1 MSQTCHAPGSGN
13 NSCKKCTDSD
23 ISKLC
28 SVTEAG
34 KCNRNDLHSGKS
46 GEFEP
51 YDAFNAALFSAV
63 AYTDYPAGCAN
74 KILPGFLEVVEV
86 IGRRCNYLF
95 KYKECFA
102 FTAVSHAWKKIILA
116 YRGTA
121 SPLQLIE
128 EAVTA
133 LKFKVPA
140 KGGGNVQAY
149 FRNANDRI
157 YPCAKSS
164 IKDLVQKYPHYRV
177 VVTGHSLGG
186 AIASVASAQLS
197 FDNVIDKD
205 KTTLYTFG
213 MPRAGDRPYAE
224 NHDRL
229 VPKSWR
235 VVHFRDTVA
244 DVPKRTLLSSS
255 PFHHQ
260 REIFYGKNMSMFS
273 DYIECFKYEDPE
285 CKNSVYTSTSSIDYH
300 RIYYGIN
307 VGSHCDDKMN
317 RRRKRSDAD
326 SDMSHL
332 FSNDTCKRIKV
343 ADLPTSGA
351 VIYVHTAMSITAVFL
366 FYVALR
372 PVQC

>member
-1 MSQTCHAPGSGN
+1 MSKTCHAPGSGH
-13 NSCKKCTDSD
+13 NSCMKCTNSD

-28 SVTEAG
+28 SVKEAE
-34 KCNRNDLHSGKS
+34 KCNRDNLNNGKS

-51 YDAFNAALFSAV
+51 YDAFNAARYSAV
-63 AYTDYPAGCAN
+63 AYTDHPTDCAD
-74 KILPGFLEVVEV
+74 KILPGLPEVVEV
-86 IGRRCNYLF
+86 IGRRCNYLI
-95 KYKECFA
+95 KYEECFA
-102 FTAVSHAWKKIILA
+102 FTAVSHPLKKIILA

-128 EAVTA
+128 QIVTIVK
-133 LKFKVPA
+133 LKVPA
-140 KGGGNVQAY
+140 KGGGNVQEY
-149 FRNANDRI
+149 FSNANDQI

-164 IKDLVQKYPHYRV
+164 IKDLVNKYPNYRV

-186 AIASVASAQLS
+186 AIASIASAHLS

-213 MPRAGDRPYAE
+213 MPRTGDRSYAK

-235 VVHFRDTVA
+235 IVHFRDIVA
-244 DVPKRTLLSSS
+244 QLPPMTLSSFS
-255 PFHHQ
+255 PYHHQ
-260 REIFYGKNMSMFS
+260 REIFYGKDMSVIS

-285 CKNSVYTSTSSIDYH
+285 CKNSVSPSISSIDYH
-300 RIYYGIN
+300 IIYYGIP
-307 VGSHCDDKMN
+307 VGSHCDDKMS

-332 FSNDTCKRIKV
+332 FSNDTCKRIRV

-351 VIYVHTAMSITAVFL
+351 VIYVHTVMSIT
-366 FYVALR
+366 YVLIFHVAFR

>member
-1 MSQTCHAPGSGN
+1 MSKTCHAPGSQH
-13 NSCKKCTDSD
+13 NSCKKCTNSD

-28 SVTEAG
+28 SVTEAE
-34 KCNRNDLHSGKS
+34 KCNRHNLNSGKS

-51 YDAFNAALFSAV
+51 HDALNAALYSAV
-63 AYTDYPAGCAN
+63 AYTDRPAGCAD
-74 KILPGFLEVVEV
+74 KILPGLLEDVEV
-86 IGRRCNYLF
+86 IGRKCNYLF

-102 FTAVSHAWKKIILA
+102 FTAVSHPLKKIILA

-128 EAVTA
+128 EAVTV
-133 LKFKVPA
+133 LKSKVPA

-149 FRNANDRI
+149 FGNANDQI

-235 VVHFRDTVA
+235 VVHFRDIVT
-244 DVPKRTLLSSS
+244 DLPKRTPFSSS

-260 REIFYGKNMSMFS
+260 REIFYGKDMEVFS
-273 DYIECFKYEDPE
+273 DYIECFEYEDPE
-285 CKNSVYTSTSSIDYH
+285 CKNSVSSSTSSIDYH
-300 RIYYGIN
+300 LIYYGIS

-317 RRRKRSDAD
+317 RRPKRSDAD

-343 ADLPTSGA
+343 ADLPASGA
-351 VIYVHTAMSITAVFL
+351 VVYVHTVMSITAVFL
-366 FYVALR
+366 FYVAFR
-372 PVQC
+372 PV